1 MGAFILFFNFYSLLN
16 GFLFWFKSIS
26 NPPSQLLVTAIYIFI
41 LVPERR
47 VDAIR

>member
-1 MGAFILFFNFYSLLN
+1 MGTFVFLFNFYGPLN
-16 GFLFWFKSIS
+16 DRLFWFKPLCH
-26 NPPSQLLVTAIYIFI
+26 PPIQLLIAAINIFI